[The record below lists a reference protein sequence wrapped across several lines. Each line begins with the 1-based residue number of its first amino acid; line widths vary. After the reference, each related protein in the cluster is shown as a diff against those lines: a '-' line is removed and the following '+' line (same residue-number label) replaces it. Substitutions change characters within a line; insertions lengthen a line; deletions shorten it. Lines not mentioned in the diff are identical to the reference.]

1 MQTNFNMLRYN
12 PILLFKINNYKA
24 KIIDSLN
31 YIEGTSYGVG
41 KISLTKDELFEKLI
55 ELNLSNSRIFD
66 TALNQLIKDRLIR
79 KTDSCSY
86 LTTEETTEFLT
97 LNKSFIVHLIFNYI
111 IFFTPIILSIYAAW
125 NKSDTQSLGNA
136 TPHNTR
142 LAPLP
147 LTF

>member
-12 PILLFKINNYKA
+12 PILLFKINNYKK
-24 KIIDSLN
+24 KIIDSLT

-97 LNKSFIVHLIFNYI
+97 LNKSFIVHLIFNI
-111 IFFTPIILSIYAAW
+111 
-125 NKSDTQSLGNA
+125 
-136 TPHNTR
+136 
-142 LAPLP
+142 
-147 LTF
+147 